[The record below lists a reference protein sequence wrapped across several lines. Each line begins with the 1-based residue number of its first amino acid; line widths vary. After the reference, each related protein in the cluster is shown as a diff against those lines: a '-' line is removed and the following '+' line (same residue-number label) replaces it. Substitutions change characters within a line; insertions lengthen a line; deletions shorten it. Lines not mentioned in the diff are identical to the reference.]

1 MGLLDKFKNKPFPE
15 WMRKMKAE
23 EQIEEER
30 QAALDSMRNVP
41 PQYDWSQVRQA
52 PVLNI
57 RKTLQEISRQI
68 DRQKTLQE
76 ISRQIDRRKTLQEI
90 SRQIDRRCYNRFIL
104 RTSLRETTNPIRAEL
119 QNFIK
124 NPLKLKLSA
133 GLKRKLRREK
143 AKYKQIREWMDD
155 VERAVNEAVFGDSGD
170 ER

>member
-68 DRQKTLQE
+68 DR
-76 ISRQIDRRKTLQEI
+76 
-90 SRQIDRRCYNRFIL
+90 RCYNRFIL
-104 RTSLRETTNPIRAEL
+104 RTSLRETTDPIRAEL

-124 NPLKLKLSA
+124 KS
-133 GLKRKLRREK
+133 
-143 AKYKQIREWMDD
+143 
-155 VERAVNEAVFGDSGD
+155 S
-170 ER
+170 

>member
-1 MGLLDKFKNKPFPE
+1 MTQSQKLRIKKGRKMGLLDKFKNKPFPE

-68 DRQKTLQE
+68 DR
-76 ISRQIDRRKTLQEI
+76 
-90 SRQIDRRCYNRFIL
+90 RCYNRFIL
-104 RTSLRETTNPIRAEL
+104 RTSLRETTDPIRAEL

>member
-68 DRQKTLQE
+68 DR
-76 ISRQIDRRKTLQEI
+76 
-90 SRQIDRRCYNRFIL
+90 RCYNRFIL
-104 RTSLRETTNPIRAEL
+104 RTSLRETTDPIRAEL
-119 QNFIK
+119 KNFIK

>member
-68 DRQKTLQE
+68 DR
-76 ISRQIDRRKTLQEI
+76 
-90 SRQIDRRCYNRFIL
+90 RCYNRFIL
-104 RTSLRETTNPIRAEL
+104 RTSLRETTDPIRAEL

-143 AKYKQIREWMDD
+143 AKYRQIREWMDD

>member
-68 DRQKTLQE
+68 DR
-76 ISRQIDRRKTLQEI
+76 
-90 SRQIDRRCYNRFIL
+90 RCYNRFIL
-104 RTSLRETTNPIRAEL
+104 RTSLRETTDPIRAEL

-143 AKYKQIREWMDD
+143 AKYKQIRVWMDD
-155 VERAVNEAVFGDSGD
+155 VEWAVNEAVFGDSGD

>member
-1 MGLLDKFKNKPFPE
+1 MTQSQKLRIESKKGRKMGLLDKFKNKPFPE

-23 EQIEEER
+23 EQIEKER

-41 PQYDWSQVRQA
+41 PLYDWSQVRQA
-52 PVLNI
+52 PVLNNG
-57 RKTLQEISRQI
+57 
-68 DRQKTLQE
+68 
-76 ISRQIDRRKTLQEI
+76 KTLQEI

-104 RTSLRETTNPIRAEL
+104 RTSLRETTDPIRAEL

-143 AKYKQIREWMDD
+143 AKYRQIREWMDD
-155 VERAVNEAVFGDSGD
+155 VEKAVNEAVFGDSGD

>member
-68 DRQKTLQE
+68 DR
-76 ISRQIDRRKTLQEI
+76 
-90 SRQIDRRCYNRFIL
+90 RCYNRFIL
-104 RTSLRETTNPIRAEL
+104 RTSLRKTTDPIRAEL

-143 AKYKQIREWMDD
+143 AKYRQIREWMDD

>member
-76 ISRQIDRRKTLQEI
+76 ISRQIDRR
-90 SRQIDRRCYNRFIL
+90 CYNRFIL
-104 RTSLRETTNPIRAEL
+104 RTSLRETTDPIRAEL

-143 AKYKQIREWMDD
+143 AKYKQIREWMND
-155 VERAVNEAVFGDSGD
+155 VERAVNEAVYGDSGD

>member
-1 MGLLDKFKNKPFPE
+1 
-15 WMRKMKAE
+15 R
-23 EQIEEER
+23 QIDR
-30 QAALDSMRNVP
+30 Q
-41 PQYDWSQVRQA
+41 
-52 PVLNI
+52 
-57 RKTLQEISRQI
+57 KTLQEISRQI

-104 RTSLRETTNPIRAEL
+104 RTSLRETTDPIRAEL

>member
-1 MGLLDKFKNKPFPE
+1 MGLLDKFRNKPFPE
-15 WMRKMKAE
+15 WMRKIKAE
-23 EQIEEER
+23 GEIEKER
-30 QAALDSMRNVP
+30 QAALDSIKNVP
-41 PQYDWSQVRQA
+41 PLYDWSQVRQA

-57 RKTLQEISRQI
+57 GKALQEINRKI
-68 DRQKTLQE
+68 E
-76 ISRQIDRRKTLQEI
+76 RRH
-90 SRQIDRRCYNRFIL
+90 YNSFIL
-104 RTSLRETTNPIRAEL
+104 RTCLRQTADPVRAEL

>member
-23 EQIEEER
+23 EQIEKER

-41 PQYDWSQVRQA
+41 PLYDWSQVRQA

-57 RKTLQEISRQI
+57 G
-68 DRQKTLQE
+68 
-76 ISRQIDRRKTLQEI
+76 KTLQEI

-104 RTSLRETTNPIRAEL
+104 RTSLRETTDPIRAEL

-143 AKYKQIREWMDD
+143 AKYRQIREWMDD
-155 VERAVNEAVFGDSGD
+155 VEKAVNEAVFGNSGD

>member
-52 PVLNI
+52 PVLN
-57 RKTLQEISRQI
+57 REM
-68 DRQKTLQE
+68 
-76 ISRQIDRRKTLQEI
+76 TLQEI

-104 RTSLRETTNPIRAEL
+104 RTSLRETTDTIRAEL

-143 AKYKQIREWMDD
+143 AKYRQIREWMDD

>member
-52 PVLNI
+52 PVLN
-57 RKTLQEISRQI
+57 REM
-68 DRQKTLQE
+68 
-76 ISRQIDRRKTLQEI
+76 TLQEI

-104 RTSLRETTNPIRAEL
+104 RTSLRETTDPIRAEL

-143 AKYKQIREWMDD
+143 AKYRQIREWMDD

>member
-68 DRQKTLQE
+68 DR
-76 ISRQIDRRKTLQEI
+76 RKTLQEI

-104 RTSLRETTNPIRAEL
+104 RTSLRETTDPIRAEL

>member
-23 EQIEEER
+23 EQIEKER
-30 QAALDSMRNVP
+30 QAALKSMKNVP
-41 PQYDWSQVRQA
+41 PQYDWSQIRQSQTLKYDQA
-52 PVLNI
+52 MQDMSRIVLRRASSHFSKRHSSQFPEAII
-57 RKTLQEISRQI
+57 RS
-68 DRQKTLQE
+68 
-76 ISRQIDRRKTLQEI
+76 
-90 SRQIDRRCYNRFIL
+90 
-104 RTSLRETTNPIRAEL
+104 EL
-119 QNFIK
+119 KNFIK

-155 VERAVNEAVFGDSGD
+155 VERAVNEAVFGDSDD

>member
-23 EQIEEER
+23 EQIEKER

-57 RKTLQEISRQI
+57 V
-68 DRQKTLQE
+68 
-76 ISRQIDRRKTLQEI
+76 KTLQEI
-90 SRQIDRRCYNRFIL
+90 SRQIDRRCYNCFML
-104 RTSLRETTNPIRAEL
+104 HTSLREMTDPIRAEL

>member
-23 EQIEEER
+23 EQIEKER

-41 PQYDWSQVRQA
+41 PLYDWSQVRQA

-57 RKTLQEISRQI
+57 GKTLQEISRQI
-68 DRQKTLQE
+68 E
-76 ISRQIDRRKTLQEI
+76 RRH
-90 SRQIDRRCYNRFIL
+90 YNRFIL
-104 RTSLRETTNPIRAEL
+104 RTCLRQTADPIRAEL

-143 AKYKQIREWMDD
+143 AKYRQIREWMDD
-155 VERAVNEAVFGDSGD
+155 VEKAVNEAVFGDSGD

>member
-23 EQIEEER
+23 EQIEKER
-30 QAALDSMRNVP
+30 QAALESMKNVP
-41 PQYDWSQVRQA
+41 PQYDWSQVRKA

-57 RKTLQEISRQI
+57 GKAIQEINRKI
-68 DRQKTLQE
+68 E
-76 ISRQIDRRKTLQEI
+76 RRH
-90 SRQIDRRCYNRFIL
+90 YNRFIL
-104 RTSLRETTNPIRAEL
+104 RTILRQTTDPIRAEL

-143 AKYKQIREWMDD
+143 AKYRQIREWMDD

>member
-23 EQIEEER
+23 EQIEKER

-41 PQYDWSQVRQA
+41 PLYDWSQVRQA

-57 RKTLQEISRQI
+57 G
-68 DRQKTLQE
+68 
-76 ISRQIDRRKTLQEI
+76 KTLQEI

-104 RTSLRETTNPIRAEL
+104 RTSLRETTDPIRAEL

-143 AKYKQIREWMDD
+143 AKYRQIREWMDD
-155 VERAVNEAVFGDSGD
+155 VEKAVNEAVFGDSGD

>member
-23 EQIEEER
+23 EQIEKER

-41 PQYDWSQVRQA
+41 PLYDWSQVRQA

-57 RKTLQEISRQI
+57 G
-68 DRQKTLQE
+68 
-76 ISRQIDRRKTLQEI
+76 KTLQEI

-104 RTSLRETTNPIRAEL
+104 RTCLRQTADPIRAEL

-143 AKYKQIREWMDD
+143 AKYRQIREWMDD
-155 VERAVNEAVFGDSGD
+155 VEKAVNEAVFGDSGD

>member
-68 DRQKTLQE
+68 DR
-76 ISRQIDRRKTLQEI
+76 
-90 SRQIDRRCYNRFIL
+90 RCYNRFIL
-104 RTSLRETTNPIRAEL
+104 RTSLRETTDPIRAEL

>member
-68 DRQKTLQE
+68 DR
-76 ISRQIDRRKTLQEI
+76 
-90 SRQIDRRCYNRFIL
+90 RCYNRFIL
-104 RTSLRETTNPIRAEL
+104 RTSLRETTDPIRAEL

-143 AKYKQIREWMDD
+143 AKYRQIREWMDD
-155 VERAVNEAVFGDSGD
+155 VEKAVNEAVFGDSGD

>member
-23 EQIEEER
+23 EQIEKER

-41 PQYDWSQVRQA
+41 PLYDWSQVRQA

-57 RKTLQEISRQI
+57 G
-68 DRQKTLQE
+68 
-76 ISRQIDRRKTLQEI
+76 KTLQEI

-104 RTSLRETTNPIRAEL
+104 CINLREMTDPIRAEL

-143 AKYKQIREWMDD
+143 AKYRQIREWMDD
-155 VERAVNEAVFGDSGD
+155 VEKAVNEAVFGDSGD

>member
-23 EQIEEER
+23 EQIEEEC

-68 DRQKTLQE
+68 DR
-76 ISRQIDRRKTLQEI
+76 
-90 SRQIDRRCYNRFIL
+90 RCYNRFIL
-104 RTSLRETTNPIRAEL
+104 RTSLRETTDPIRAEL

>member
-23 EQIEEER
+23 EQIEKER

-57 RKTLQEISRQI
+57 G
-68 DRQKTLQE
+68 
-76 ISRQIDRRKTLQEI
+76 KTLQEI

-104 RTSLRETTNPIRAEL
+104 RTSLRETTDPIRAEL

-143 AKYKQIREWMDD
+143 AKYRQIREWMDD
-155 VERAVNEAVFGDSGD
+155 VEKAVNEAVFGDSGD

>member
-23 EQIEEER
+23 EQIEKER

-41 PQYDWSQVRQA
+41 PLYDWSQVRQA
-52 PVLNI
+52 PVLNNG
-57 RKTLQEISRQI
+57 
-68 DRQKTLQE
+68 
-76 ISRQIDRRKTLQEI
+76 KTLQEI

-104 RTSLRETTNPIRAEL
+104 RTSLRETTDPIRAEL

>member
-68 DRQKTLQE
+68 DR
-76 ISRQIDRRKTLQEI
+76 
-90 SRQIDRRCYNRFIL
+90 RCYNRFIL
-104 RTSLRETTNPIRAEL
+104 RTSLRETTDPIRAEL

-143 AKYKQIREWMDD
+143 AKYKQIREWMND
-155 VERAVNEAVFGDSGD
+155 VERAVNEAVYGDSGD

>member
-68 DRQKTLQE
+68 DR
-76 ISRQIDRRKTLQEI
+76 
-90 SRQIDRRCYNRFIL
+90 RCYNRFIL
-104 RTSLRETTNPIRAEL
+104 RTSLRETTDPIRAEL

-155 VERAVNEAVFGDSGD
+155 VERAVNEAVFGDSDD

>member
-30 QAALDSMRNVP
+30 QAALDSMRNAP

-68 DRQKTLQE
+68 DR
-76 ISRQIDRRKTLQEI
+76 
-90 SRQIDRRCYNRFIL
+90 RCYNRFIL
-104 RTSLRETTNPIRAEL
+104 RTSLRETTDPIRAEL

>member
-68 DRQKTLQE
+68 DR
-76 ISRQIDRRKTLQEI
+76 
-90 SRQIDRRCYNRFIL
+90 RCYNRFIL
-104 RTSLRETTNPIRAEL
+104 RTSLRKTTDPIRAEL

>member
-41 PQYDWSQVRQA
+41 PQYDWSQVRQV

-57 RKTLQEISRQI
+57 
-68 DRQKTLQE
+68 
-76 ISRQIDRRKTLQEI
+76 RKTLQEI

-104 RTSLRETTNPIRAEL
+104 RTSLRETTDPIRAEL

>member
-68 DRQKTLQE
+68 DR
-76 ISRQIDRRKTLQEI
+76 
-90 SRQIDRRCYNRFIL
+90 RCYNRFIL
-104 RTSLRETTNPIRAEL
+104 RTSLRETTDPIRAEL

-155 VERAVNEAVFGDSGD
+155 AERAVNEAVFGDSGD

>member
-23 EQIEEER
+23 EQIEKER

-41 PQYDWSQVRQA
+41 PLYDWSQVRQA
-52 PVLNI
+52 PVLNNG
-57 RKTLQEISRQI
+57 KTLQEISRDWSQV
-68 DRQKTLQE
+68 RQAPVLN
-76 ISRQIDRRKTLQEI
+76 IGKTLQEI

-104 RTSLRETTNPIRAEL
+104 RTSLRETTDPIRAEL

-143 AKYKQIREWMDD
+143 AKYRQIREWMDD
-155 VERAVNEAVFGDSGD
+155 VEKAVNEAVFGDSGD

>member
-23 EQIEEER
+23 EQIEKER

-57 RKTLQEISRQI
+57 G
-68 DRQKTLQE
+68 
-76 ISRQIDRRKTLQEI
+76 KTLQEI

-104 RTSLRETTNPIRAEL
+104 RTCLRQTADPIRAEL

-143 AKYKQIREWMDD
+143 AKYRQIREWMDD
-155 VERAVNEAVFGDSGD
+155 VEKAVNEAVFGDSGD

>member
-68 DRQKTLQE
+68 DR
-76 ISRQIDRRKTLQEI
+76 
-90 SRQIDRRCYNRFIL
+90 RCYNRFIL
-104 RTSLRETTNPIRAEL
+104 RTSLRETTGPIRAEL

>member
-68 DRQKTLQE
+68 DR
-76 ISRQIDRRKTLQEI
+76 
-90 SRQIDRRCYNRFIL
+90 RCYNRFIL
-104 RTSLRETTNPIRAEL
+104 RTSLWETTDPIRAEL

>member
-23 EQIEEER
+23 EQIEKKR
-30 QAALDSMRNVP
+30 RAALDSMINVP

-52 PVLNI
+52 PVLN
-57 RKTLQEISRQI
+57 RG
-68 DRQKTLQE
+68 
-76 ISRQIDRRKTLQEI
+76 KTLQEI
-90 SRQIDRRCYNRFIL
+90 SRQIDRRCYNRFMLHISMQEI
-104 RTSLRETTNPIRAEL
+104 TAPIRAEL

-124 NPLKLKLSA
+124 NPLKFKLSA
-133 GLKRKLRREK
+133 ELKRKLRREK
-143 AKYKQIREWMDD
+143 AKYRQIREWMDD